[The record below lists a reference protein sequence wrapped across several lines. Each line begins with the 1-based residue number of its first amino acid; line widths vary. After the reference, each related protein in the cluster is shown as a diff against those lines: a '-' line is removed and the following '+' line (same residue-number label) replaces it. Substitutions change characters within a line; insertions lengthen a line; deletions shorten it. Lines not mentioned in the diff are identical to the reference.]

1 MPGASTSV
9 EWNRRDEVHR
19 QEYRIAYLPA
29 ECDTAMFRGNSN
41 WRGPIWMPVN
51 ALLLRALLNFYLF
64 YGDSFKIECPTRSGK
79 MMNLFEVA
87 AEIGLAAALIHLFG
101 HLDAGSFL
109 ESGRRAV
116 FGTEDIKTA
125 VQVA

>member
-1 MPGASTSV
+1 
-9 EWNRRDEVHR
+9 
-19 QEYRIAYLPA
+19 
-29 ECDTAMFRGNSN
+29 
-41 WRGPIWMPVN
+41 MPVN

-64 YGDSFKIECPTRSGK
+64 YGDSLKIECPTRSGK

-109 ESGRRAV
+109 ESGRRAI